1 MDERL
6 IKIEIIDD
14 RKVTVFL
21 EEALSDIRVL
31 KMAEQSLGR
40 DSVLKG
46 IEETAGMKLS
56 FMHYPKDKSFFTAL
70 REWVEKSLQ
79 EDAGC

>member
-1 MDERL
+1 M
-6 IKIEIIDD
+6 
-14 RKVTVFL
+14 VL

-40 DSVLKG
+40 DRVLKG

-56 FMHYPKDKSFFTAL
+56 FANYPKDKSFFTAL
-70 REWVEKSLQ
+70 REWVEKSVQ
-79 EDAGC
+79 DDAGC